1 MTHTSY
7 SQSHDIENTPL
18 SFVYA
23 LFKAINNK
31 VKVNYNIQANKK
43 L

>member
-1 MTHTSY
+1 MTHASY
-7 SQSHDIENTPL
+7 SQSHDIENTPP

>member
-1 MTHTSY
+1 MTHASY
-7 SQSHDIENTPL
+7 SQSHGIENTQL
-18 SFVYA
+18 SLLYA

>member
-1 MTHTSY
+1 MTHACY
-7 SQSHDIENTPL
+7 LQSHGIENIL
-18 SFVYA
+18 SLLYA

-31 VKVNYNIQANKK
+31 VKVNYNIQAHKK